1 MAGGVLA
8 ATVVVEACVGVTI
21 ETLRSAVTAVAVP
34 TKLVSK
40 KPQVMACLLLLTP
53 SDLKMVWE
61 AVLFAERVGEVILD
75 DRWSL
80 AVVGTLK
87 LQ

>member
-1 MAGGVLA
+1 MA
-8 ATVVVEACVGVTI
+8 ATVVVEACVAVTV

-34 TKLVSK
+34 TKLVTE

-53 SDLKMVWE
+53 SDLKVVWE
-61 AVLFAERVGEVILD
+61 AVLFAGTVGEVILD

-80 AVVGTLK
+80 AVVRALD